1 MMQKIKDLSLLKLLL
16 ITAGLILLV
25 SGCSSPSLKYGSAK
39 ISSRPEGAEVVNLKD
54 DSHLGVTPVNVSFSG
69 EADTAE
75 FVTVQLRKPGY
86 IDRITSFWI
95 NRRHTTKLE
104 ADDNAIDISVELE
117 KKISN

>member
-1 MMQKIKDLSLLKLLL
+1 MQKIKGLRSLKLLL
-16 ITAGLILLV
+16 ITVGLIVLV
-25 SGCSSPSLKYGSAK
+25 SGCSSSSLKYGSAK

-54 DSHLGVTPVNVSFSG
+54 DSHLGVTPVNVSFGG

>member
-1 MMQKIKDLSLLKLLL
+1 MVEKKGKRLMKLLL
-16 ITAGLILLV
+16 IGAGMMVLI
-25 SGCSSPSLKYGSAK
+25 SGCSSSLKYGSAK
-39 ISSRPEGAEVVNLKD
+39 ISSRPEGAEVINLKD
-54 DSHLGVTPVNVSFSG
+54 DSHLGVTPVNVSFGG

-95 NRRHTTKLE
+95 NRRHETQLE

-117 KKISN
+117 KTGGN